1 MTKPAPKETR
11 SSLER
16 QDWVDAAYKVL
27 VQEGVGRVR
36 VLNLAE
42 ALGITRGSFYWH
54 FRNREELLDEL
65 VKVWQQKNTGALLE
79 ACSSSAD
86 FIDRM
91 FALVECWTNEHRY
104 DPALDAAMR
113 HWATQDARILQ
124 LVQEEDSKRLQAFQR
139 MFEDRGVTGTEAMIR
154 ARVFYFTQVGYFAL
168 GMEHTEPLVE
178 RLALFREYYLVFTGE
193 PVGEANEAR
202 YQQYVGKLLHRK

>member
-91 FALVECWTNEHRY
+91 FALVECWSNKPSNRSSLS
-104 DPALDAAMR
+104 PAL
-113 HWATQDARILQ
+113 
-124 LVQEEDSKRLQAFQR
+124 
-139 MFEDRGVTGTEAMIR
+139 
-154 ARVFYFTQVGYFAL
+154 
-168 GMEHTEPLVE
+168 
-178 RLALFREYYLVFTGE
+178 
-193 PVGEANEAR
+193 
-202 YQQYVGKLLHRK
+202 